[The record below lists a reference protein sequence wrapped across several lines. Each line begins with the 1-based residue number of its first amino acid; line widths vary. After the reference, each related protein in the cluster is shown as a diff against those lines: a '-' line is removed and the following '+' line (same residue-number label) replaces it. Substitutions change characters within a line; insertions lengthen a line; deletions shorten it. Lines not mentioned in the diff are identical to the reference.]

1 MQPFDFRTHQALSD
15 LRALCL
21 ALKPEGLFP
30 NPALAAEFS
39 ECLKASSATGKL
51 TFSPELNDVLWMAAV
66 SPELQRDVF
75 LTGTAALLIHA
86 LQNIEFPQD
95 LSWLWEDFNSIYRT
109 APPPV
114 RAALMNGFERLRHH
128 CLLPVDCKPAQEDL
142 LTRSQSEVEDLLIPI
157 ARSMTP
163 AEVESIAAADYY
175 GEDIARHKTA
185 LEELLNSSSLA
196 YPKGEVWYPAEV
208 IELTSHVQGAAGWLP
223 CTAIVLLDAVRDLD
237 GVSNAEFRFEQ
248 QWRDYSRLPAQ
259 TRSALHAAF
268 RYLYESDEFWDPS
281 FKGRARLESSDLPA
295 LDWGIW
301 SAGQ

>member
-1 MQPFDFRTHQALSD
+1 
-15 LRALCL
+15 
-21 ALKPEGLFP
+21 
-30 NPALAAEFS
+30 
-39 ECLKASSATGKL
+39 
-51 TFSPELNDVLWMAAV
+51 MAAV

-157 ARSMTP
+157 ARRMTP
-163 AEVESIAAADYY
+163 AEIESIAAADY
-175 GEDIARHKTA
+175 GMDIARHKRA
-185 LEELLNSSSLA
+185 LKELLDSPSLA

-237 GVSNAEFRFEQ
+237 GMSNAEWRFEQ
-248 QWRDYSRLPAQ
+248 QWYDYARLPDEP
-259 TRSALHAAF
+259 RSAIHAAL
-268 RYLYESDEFWDPS
+268 RYLYEGDEFWDPV
-281 FKGRARLESSDLPA
+281 FKGTPGLDGAPA
-295 LDWGIW
+295 PVLSW
-301 SAGQ
+301 SG